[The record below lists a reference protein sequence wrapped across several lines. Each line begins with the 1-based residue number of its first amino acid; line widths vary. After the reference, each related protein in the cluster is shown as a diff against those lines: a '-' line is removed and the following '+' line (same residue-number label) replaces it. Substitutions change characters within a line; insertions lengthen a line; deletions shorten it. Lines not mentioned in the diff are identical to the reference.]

1 MSDILYCEWL
11 KLKRSKMIVVG
22 ILGSFIVPVLVLF
35 SSLQRYFQGSN
46 YVIDLFEL
54 YDNASMFIML
64 LFAPLVTSVW
74 ATYLISREY
83 TEKTLKTIFTVPV
96 SRKKFLQGK
105 FLILFMIVMLFM
117 LLSWLDILI
126 LAVVCNFFIEMGQ
139 ITIMSAIYFLLKFV
153 IGGVLVYMTTIT
165 PVVYLSLRN
174 KGFVTPF
181 IVVAAVCLLN
191 VVLSGS
197 PIAGIYPWSATYLL
211 VSGSS
216 GDLGCP
222 ASVSF
227 LIIMFVCII
236 SVASSMKLFQKED
249 IV

>member
-11 KLKRSKMIVVG
+11 KLKRSKMVVIG
-22 ILGSFIVPVLVLF
+22 ILGSFIVPILVLF

-46 YVIDLFEL
+46 YLIDLFEL
-54 YDNASMFIML
+54 YDNALMFTML
-64 LFAPLVTSVW
+64 LFAPLVTSVF
-74 ATYLISREY
+74 ATYLICREY
-83 TEKTLKTIFTVPV
+83 SEKTLKTIFAVPI
-96 SRKKFLQGK
+96 SRGKFLQGK

-117 LLSWLDILI
+117 LLSWLEILI
-126 LAVVCNFFIEMGQ
+126 LAIVCNCFIEMGQ
-139 ITIMSAIYFLLKFV
+139 ITVMSAIFFLIKYM
-153 IGGVLVYMTTIT
+153 IGGVLVYMTIT
-165 PVVYLSLRN
+165 PVVYLCLKN

-181 IVVAAVCLLN
+181 IVVAVICLLN

-211 VSGSS
+211 VSGHSNGS
-216 GDLGCP
+216 GCP
-222 ASVSF
+222 ATVSF

-236 SVASSMKLFQKED
+236 SVVNSMKLFKKED